1 MRSSQILHACAL
13 RYKSI
18 SDHMIPFL
26 VTLYRAASLVMV
38 PEVKI
43 VKRGRICLILHA
55 GNKGPRNGH

>member
-1 MRSSQILHACAL
+1 MLVLL

-18 SDHMIPFL
+18 GDHMIPFL

-43 VKRGRICLILHA
+43 VKRGRVCLILHA